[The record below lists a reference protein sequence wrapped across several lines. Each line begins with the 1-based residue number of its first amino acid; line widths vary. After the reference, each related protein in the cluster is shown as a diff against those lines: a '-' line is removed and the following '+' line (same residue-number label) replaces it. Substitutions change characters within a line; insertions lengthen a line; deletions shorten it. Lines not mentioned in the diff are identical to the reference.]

1 MLSKKPKHFNKLY
14 YHMISCP
21 CLPAHTY
28 ELYTNLNLSIVF
40 MDMLQANIKYLSFC
54 LIHIESWKQFCEHS
68 QYDKYGLA
76 TLELFLYSHEV
87 RRNYGNLRKNEWK
100 EVVDKKYIQIFNIFC
115 AEKGEL

>member
-14 YHMISCP
+14 YHMISCS

-40 MDMLQANIKYLSFC
+40 TDMLQANIKYLSFC
-54 LIHIESWKQFCEHS
+54 LIYIESWKQFCEHS
-68 QYDKYGLA
+68 QYDKYGLT

-87 RRNYGNLRKNEWK
+87 RRNYGNLKKNE
-100 EVVDKKYIQIFNIFC
+100 
-115 AEKGEL
+115 